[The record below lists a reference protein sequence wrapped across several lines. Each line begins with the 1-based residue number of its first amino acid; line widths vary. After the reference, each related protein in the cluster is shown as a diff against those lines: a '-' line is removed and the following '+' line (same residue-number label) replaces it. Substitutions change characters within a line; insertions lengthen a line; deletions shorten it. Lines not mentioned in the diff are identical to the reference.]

1 MSDSLWPHGLQHAR
15 PPCPSP
21 TPRVH
26 SDSRPSSQWC
36 HPDISSSVIPF
47 SSCPNPS
54 QHQSF
59 PMSQLCM
66 TWPKYWNFTIT
77 VSPSSEYSGLIP
89 LGVID
94 LISLQS
100 KGLSRVLS
108 SPSLQK
114 RPFFGAQPAFM
125 VQLSY
130 PYMTTGKAITLTI
143 WTCQQSDVSAF
154 NKLSKFVID
163 FLPRSSVQSLSHVRL
178 CDSMYCSVP
187 ALPVYHQLPKF
198 TQTHV
203 HWVSDAIQPSHLLPS
218 SLPALNLF

>member
-1 MSDSLWPHGLQHAR
+1 MFKPSLLFTSSIFSNSLQSHGLQHAR
-15 PPCPSP
+15 PPHLSLF
-21 TPRVH
+21 
-26 SDSRPSSQWC
+26 SSLLKLRS
-36 HPDISSSVIPF
+36 IESVMSSSHLIPCNPLFLLPSIFPSIRVF
-47 SSCPNPS
+47 STESALHIRWSEHC
-54 QHQSF
+54 SF
-59 PMSQLCM
+59 S
-66 TWPKYWNFTIT
+66 FII
-77 VSPSSEYSGLIP
+77 SPSNEYSRLIP
-89 LGVID
+89 LGLTD

-114 RPFFGAQPAFM
+114 HPFFGAQPAFM

-203 HWVSDAIQPSHLLPS
+203 H
-218 SLPALNLF
+218 